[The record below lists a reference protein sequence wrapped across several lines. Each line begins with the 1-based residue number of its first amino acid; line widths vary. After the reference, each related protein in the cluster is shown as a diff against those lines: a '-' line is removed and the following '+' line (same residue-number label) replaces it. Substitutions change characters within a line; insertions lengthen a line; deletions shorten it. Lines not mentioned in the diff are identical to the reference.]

1 MSGGEAFFQ
10 VDGDMIVAPANPAS
24 NGIFFNGNSTSSI
37 RIETTGKLDVHNATI
52 KAYGITISGN
62 YDQKTGSGTSSV
74 SFHDITTSATGGA
87 INRIDSG
94 TLEISNQTVASFT
107 DNKASQGAAIY
118 GRYSS
123 LTFTNNKLLAFENN
137 VATNK
142 TGNGGAIYGQTTTLI
157 VTNNDVARFSG
168 NSATG
173 GTGGALRMNGS
184 PEGTTLSNNGV
195 LEFSDNTAK
204 QGGAAYFTTVL
215 FDHNTI
221 LDFSRNSSSSYGGAL
236 YINTKGTISN
246 SGLVRFN
253 DNKAQN
259 SLGYNQAGGAIY
271 NNKSLTISSNDV
283 VEFRNNISNY
293 ALYNKGT
300 ATFDANGDLCFIGN
314 EGGAIFSGGTTNYIN
329 IFKCYI
335 FKCSV

>member
-1 MSGGEAFFQ
+1 MSGGDAFFQ
-10 VDGDMIVAPANPAS
+10 VDGDMIVAPANPS
-24 NGIFFNGNSTSSI
+24 TNGLFFSGDSTSTI

-74 SFHDITTSATGGA
+74 SFHDITTTSNGGA
-87 INRIDSG
+87 INRIDYG

-123 LTFTNNKLLAFENN
+123 LTFTNNKLLTFENN

-173 GTGGALRMNGS
+173 GTGGALRMNSS

-195 LEFSDNTAK
+195 LEFTDNTP
-204 QGGAAYFTTVL
+204 
-215 FDHNTI
+215 
-221 LDFSRNSSSSYGGAL
+221 
-236 YINTKGTISN
+236 
-246 SGLVRFN
+246 
-253 DNKAQN
+253 NKAVPPTSQPFCLIITRFWTFRATLLRVLVVPCT
-259 SLGYNQAGGAIY
+259 STPRGPSAIPGWCDSMTTRLRIPSATTRQAGL
-271 NNKSLTISSNDV
+271 STTINP
-283 VEFRNNISNY
+283 
-293 ALYNKGT
+293 
-300 ATFDANGDLCFIGN
+300 
-314 EGGAIFSGGTTNYIN
+314 
-329 IFKCYI
+329 
-335 FKCSV
+335 